1 MAGIY
6 LHIPFCKKACHYC
19 DFHFSTSTLHKD
31 EMLAALK
38 REIYIQKDFLEQ
50 QTVETIY
57 FGGGTPSVL
66 SAEDLHILINSIFEN
81 FSVSPSAE
89 ITIEANPDDLNPQ
102 KVKELKQTSIN
113 RFSIGVQSFFEED
126 LVWMNRAHTSTEAE
140 SSVKRVQD
148 AGFENITLD
157 LIYGFPLL
165 NNGKWKENINHFIE
179 LKVPHL
185 SAYSMTVEPATALAS
200 FIKKG
205 KQQPMNET
213 QSAEQFSYLM
223 DQMANEGF
231 EQYEISNFA
240 LPGMIAKHNSNYW
253 KGISYLGI
261 GPSAHSFNGK
271 NRQWNVAN
279 NSKYI
284 ESISADKI
292 LSETEILT
300 PANKI
305 NEYIMTSLRTS
316 WGLNK
321 DYFQQNFGNDYLNIV
336 KENLSQIDDSWFT
349 DQENTITLTRE
360 GKLFADHI
368 ASELFIDTETF
379 S

>member
-19 DFHFSTSTLHKD
+19 DFHFSTSTLHKN

-38 REIYIQKDFLEQ
+38 NEIIIQTNYLEQ
-50 QTVETIY
+50 QTIDTIY

-66 SAEDLHILINSIFEN
+66 DAEDLHVLINTIFEN
-81 FSVSPSAE
+81 YSVSPSAE

-102 KVKELKQTSIN
+102 KVKELKQTSVN

-126 LVWMNRAHTSTEAE
+126 LIWMNRAHTSAEAE

-148 AGFENITLD
+148 AGFENITID
-157 LIYGFPLL
+157 LIYGYPLL
-165 NNGKWKENINHFIE
+165 SNGKWKENINHFIE

-205 KQQPMNET
+205 KQQPMNES

-223 DQMANEGF
+223 DQMENAGF
-231 EQYEISNFA
+231 DQYEISNFA
-240 LPGMIAKHNSNYW
+240 LPGMISKHNSNYW

-261 GPSAHSFNGK
+261 GPSAHSFNGS
-271 NRQWNVAN
+271 NRQWNIAN

-284 ESISADKI
+284 EAISANKI
-292 LSETEILT
+292 PAETEILT
-300 PANKI
+300 PANKM

-321 DYFQQNFGNDYLNIV
+321 EYFEQTFGNEYLNIV
-336 KENLSQIDDSWFT
+336 KDNLSQIDDSWFL

-368 ASELFIDTETF
+368 ASELFIDAETI